1 MLTRRKELGHSLK
14 NILENSLMAE
24 ELDKFMNGYN
34 KTIYIIGAGG
44 HGKVVADIA
53 KKNGY
58 KKILFL
64 DDSTKGQLGTYS
76 IVGTTDDIDEIHQ
89 RDKDADFFIA
99 IGNNEIRE
107 KMFKKLKERDIK
119 LPVLIHS
126 SAVIDETVKI
136 EEGTVIIANA
146 VINAGTKV
154 GKNCIIN
161 TSASVDHDC
170 IIEDYVHISPGVHIA
185 GTVHIGKRTWVGIG
199 SSVVNN
205 INIYDDVIIGAGT
218 TIIKD
223 IEKPGKYVGMPLRRL
238 DQ

>member
-1 MLTRRKELGHSLK
+1 MVTRRKGLGHSLK
-14 NILENSLMAE
+14 DILKNDLTAE

-58 KKILFL
+58 KKIFFL
-64 DDSTKGQLGTYS
+64 DDFTKGQLGTYS
-76 IVGTTDDIDEIHQ
+76 IVGTTDDIDDIHQ
-89 RDKDADFFIA
+89 RDKDADFFVA

-107 KMFKKLKERDIK
+107 KVFKKLKERDIK
-119 LPVLIHS
+119 LPILIHP

-136 EEGTVIIANA
+136 EEGTVIMANA

-154 GKNCIIN
+154 GKNSIIN

-170 IIEDYVHISPGVHIA
+170 IIEDCVHVSPGVHIA

-199 SSVVNN
+199 SSVINN
-205 INIYDDVIIGAGT
+205 INICDDVIVGAGT
-218 TIIKD
+218 TIIKH
-223 IEKPGKYVGMPLRRL
+223 IERPGKYVGMPLRRL